1 MEQARLKIIQA
12 ETTEQV
18 QTARGLFEEY
28 AASLGIDLAFQNF
41 EQELARLPGD
51 YAPPDGRLLLAVCD
65 NQIAGCVALRKLA
78 DGMSEMKRLYV
89 KPQFRGSKI
98 GLTLAEA
105 VIEEA
110 RRIGYA
116 RMRLDTLPSMTR
128 ARAVY
133 ESLGFRRID
142 SYRLNPI
149 ADTAFMEL
157 TL

>member
-1 MEQARLKIIQA
+1 MEQPELKIVQA
-12 ETTEQV
+12 KTDEEV

-28 AASLGIDLAFQNF
+28 AASLGVDLSFQNF
-41 EQELARLPGD
+41 DQELAQLPGD
-51 YAPPDGRLLLAVCD
+51 YSPPDGRLLLAVCD
-65 NQIAGCVALRKLA
+65 NQIAGCVALRKLEN
-78 DGMSEMKRLYV
+78 GISEMKRLYV

-98 GLTLAEA
+98 GLTLAETI
-105 VIEEA
+105 IEEA
-110 RRIGYA
+110 RRIGYT

-142 SYRLNPI
+142 PYRFNPI
-149 ADTAFMEL
+149 ADTAFLEL

>member
-1 MEQARLKIIQA
+1 MEQTVLKIVQA
-12 ETTEQV
+12 ETIEQL

-41 EQELARLPGD
+41 DQELARLPGD
-51 YAPPDGRLLLAVCD
+51 YAPPDGRLLLAVCND
-65 NQIAGCVALRKLA
+65 QIAGCVAVRKLA
-78 DGMSEMKRLYV
+78 DGICEMKRLYV
-89 KPQFRGSKI
+89 CSPFRGSKI
-98 GLTLAEA
+98 GRTLAEA

-110 RRIGYA
+110 RRIGYT
-116 RMRLDTLPSMTR
+116 RMRLDTLPSMSR

-142 SYRLNPI
+142 PYRFNPI

>member
-1 MEQARLKIIQA
+1 MLLRSALISRFK
-12 ETTEQV
+12 
-18 QTARGLFEEY
+18 
-28 AASLGIDLAFQNF
+28 NF
-41 EQELARLPGD
+41 EQELARLRVII
-51 YAPPDGRLLLAVCD
+51 APPDGRLLLAVCEH
-65 NQIAGCVALRKLA
+65 QIAGCVALRKLE

-89 KPQFRGSKI
+89 RPEFRGSKI
-98 GLTLAEA
+98 GITLVEA

-110 RRIGYA
+110 RRIGYT

-142 SYRLNPI
+142 PYRFNPI